1 MDGLILGIDLCD
13 SYSQVSCFSRES
25 GEPEPVLLGI
35 EENSCLIP
43 TVLCKIRGKE
53 EWCIGSE
60 GYRRALMGEGTMVD
74 KLVKLLTRDGTA
86 TIEGVCY
93 SSVDL
98 LERFLE
104 RILALPREKSGQTEI
119 ESLVI
124 TLQKLEA
131 DLLDRLVLA
140 CDRLGIPRAR
150 VKFLSHTECFA
161 YYAVSQSKDV
171 WVNLVSAF
179 DLTDSGLNYY
189 EMKVSRSR
197 KPQVLEARR
206 EALEEGFDLDLLST
220 PMGERIADTILSAC
234 ADRMLARKVVTSVYL
249 TGEGFSSADWAGEFV
264 RKLCNKRKVFLGQH
278 LFADGAAYIAYDSTL
293 PQSRYPYICLCEG
306 RISSTISVYALQNG
320 KNESL
325 ILAAAGSNW
334 YEARSSAE
342 FILDDTHTLE
352 LQVTAFASQR
362 EESISLSLA
371 ELPARPNKTTRV
383 EVILSFASEN
393 HVMLRVVD
401 KGFGELF
408 PSSGLSF
415 RKDFLIS

>member
-1 MDGLILGIDLCD
+1 MDGLILGIDLTD
-13 SYSQVSCFSRES
+13 SYSQISCFSPES
-25 GEPEPVLLGI
+25 MTAEPVLLGT

-43 TVLCKIRGKE
+43 TVLCKIRGKD
-53 EWCIGSE
+53 EWRIGSE

-74 KLVKLLTRDGTA
+74 KLVKLLRRDGTA

-93 SSVDL
+93 SAVDL
-98 LERFLE
+98 LTLFLE
-104 RILALPREKSGQTEI
+104 RILALPREKYGQQRVAG
-119 ESLVI
+119 LAI
-124 TLQKLEA
+124 TLRKLEA

-140 CDRLGIPRAR
+140 CDRLKIPRGR
-150 VKFLSHTECFA
+150 VRFLSHTECFA
-161 YYAVSQSKDV
+161 YYVVSQSKDI
-171 WVNLVSAF
+171 WVNQVAAF
-179 DLTDSGLNYY
+179 DLTDDGLDSF
-189 EMKVSRSR
+189 EMKVARGR

-220 PMGERIADTILSAC
+220 PMGERMADTILSAV
-234 ADRMLARKVVTSVYL
+234 ADRMLARKVITSVFL
-249 TGEGFSSADWAGEFV
+249 TGEGFSSADWAGDFT

-278 LFADGAAYIAYDSTL
+278 LFSDGAAYIAFDRSL
-293 PQSRYPYICLCEG
+293 RESRYPFLCLCEG
-306 RISSTISVYALQNG
+306 RISSTISLYAVQNG

-325 ILAAAGSNW
+325 VLAAAGTNW

-352 LQVTAFASQR
+352 LQVTSFASQR

-371 ELPARPNKTTRV
+371 ELPARPNKTTRI